1 MARRYQKKTT
11 KPPKHLRIDVTRIKQ
26 QCICDL
32 NGLCLCPPSSNGQT
46 STKNGEMKNGDN
58 TTFTSPSS

>member
-11 KPPKHLRIDVTRIKQ
+11 KPPKHLRIDITRIKQ

-32 NGLCLCPPSSNGQT
+32 NGLCLCTPSSNGEI
-46 STKNGEMKNGDN
+46 STKNGVIENGQKPESI
-58 TTFTSPSS
+58 TPSS